1 MKRIKIP
8 KNNSPKFIIVNESM
22 QVFSGLK
29 SGYPNFEPDWN
40 MAKPLENIKQ
50 FEAVKR
56 GTLDKLEMLY
66 L

>member
-1 MKRIKIP
+1 MKIK
-8 KNNSPKFIIVNESM
+8 KENLPKFIIVNQHM

-29 SGYPNFEPDWN
+29 SGYPNFESDWN

-50 FEAVKR
+50 FESVKR
-56 GTLDKLEMLY
+56 GTLDKLEILY

>member
-1 MKRIKIP
+1 MKRLKIK
-8 KNNSPKFIIVNESM
+8 KDNSPKFIIVNEYM

-29 SGYPNFEPDWN
+29 SGYPYFQPDWT

-50 FEAVKR
+50 FESVKR
-56 GTLDKLEMLY
+56 GTLDKLEILY